1 MSIPIFNVN
10 EMLKY
15 DLDSDEHKKYL
26 EYLNIFNKQEDG
38 KMDQYKKEITDDS
51 YILIDKKDPNKKII
65 INKSKFIDLNNY
77 YQLIKDEISN
87 ILYEI
92 AYLLDNNNI
101 INQDKR
107 EKFDILKKKYIEYNT
122 SVKDIDKIF
131 EDDKKIID
139 DILIE
144 IKDKYTEII
153 NYYNFRKTYYSNIEN
168 KITNE
173 KRVYIINI
181 FKEKGNKIPD
191 DTTIV
196 GISKKYD
203 INVGDLDNWFKWI
216 EATYTYIKLQKEL
229 FELNDKMNL
238 EIKNRDLQKRY
249 FIYQKPAIE
258 IKTSYEKKI
267 IKKPSKLK
275 KSIIQ

>member
-1 MSIPIFNVN
+1 MSIPIFDVN

-15 DLDSDEHKKYL
+15 DLDSDEYKKYL

-38 KMDQYKKEITDDS
+38 KTDQYKKEITEDS

-153 NYYNFRKTYYSNIEN
+153 NYYNFRKTFYSNIEN

>member
-1 MSIPIFNVN
+1 
-10 EMLKY
+10 
-15 DLDSDEHKKYL
+15 
-26 EYLNIFNKQEDG
+26 
-38 KMDQYKKEITDDS
+38 MDTGPPAVPS
-51 YILIDKKDPNKKII
+51 
-65 INKSKFIDLNNY
+65 
-77 YQLIKDEISN
+77 DEISN